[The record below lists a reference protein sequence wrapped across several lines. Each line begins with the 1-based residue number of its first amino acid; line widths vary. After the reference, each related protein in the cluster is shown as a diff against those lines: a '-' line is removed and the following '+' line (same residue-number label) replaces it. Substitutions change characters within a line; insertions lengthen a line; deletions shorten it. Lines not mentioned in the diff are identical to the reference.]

1 VGKDMANEFSLVQS
15 MDKAVKH
22 YSSLFQLP
30 SYKRAILILALLCI
44 GGGVLSAIVPLP
56 NLTGLVNGLFLG
68 FSLFLTNLIVDR
80 VTSVVLLK
88 DDPIYDLRRT
98 VALSL
103 FCWIFWLFFIIL
115 GIAIAVFTSAL
126 WLFKLWLFGFFAVL
140 IFRFVVLSSTS
151 SNSYKRLI
159 LTSILQPFLCI
170 VPFIVFWAQTGF
182 SVGFYMVPYIVL
194 ALGVCFVSSFL
205 FIHVLNSEG
214 ERALGV
220 PSLRLFKAFL
230 LDWVVG
236 VNVPFEDFLEKLGEK
251 RDVEVSLIKFDSS
264 KPKAVIAVPSIHPG
278 PFKNVG
284 SSLLPFMLKNTLE
297 RKLNCVAC
305 VPHGLFGHEFDLA
318 SQPQNLKIIDQVV
331 ELADVESAE
340 ARATPFVKVS
350 NGLATAC
357 CQIFGNCA
365 FLSFTL
371 APKTTEDLPQEL
383 GFFVRKEAERHGL
396 DCCVVVNAHNS
407 IDGTLDTQEALEALK
422 MVAAKCLENAVSTGK
437 LPFEIGAATVTPREY
452 NLKDGMGPGGITVV
466 IVEVGKQ
473 KTAYVVIDG
482 NNMVAGLREKILSAL
497 GTMGIDAGEVFTTD
511 THSVNAVVLNQRGYH
526 PLGEVINHENFINH
540 IKEATL
546 AAMSNLEHVKVGYRT
561 MTVSNVTVIGEKL
574 LETLCNLIDKTIQ
587 KAKRVVAPIF
597 GVSGLI
603 LTLLLL
609 YV

>member
-1 VGKDMANEFSLVQS
+1 MANEFSLGQS

-44 GGGVLSAIVPLP
+44 SSGVLSAIALLP
-56 NLTGLVNGLFLG
+56 NLMGLVNGLFIG
-68 FSLFLTNLIVDR
+68 FSIFLANLIVDR
-80 VTSVVLLK
+80 VTSVVLLRA
-88 DDPIYDLRRT
+88 DPIYDLRRT
-98 VALSL
+98 LALSL
-103 FCWIFWLFFIIL
+103 FCWIFWLFFIVV
-115 GIAIAVFTSAL
+115 GVAIAVFISAL

-140 IFRFVVLSSTS
+140 IFRFVVLNSTS
-151 SNSYKRLI
+151 STGYKRLL
-159 LTSILQPFLCI
+159 LTSILQPFLCV
-170 VPFIVFWAQTGF
+170 VPFTVFWIQTGLA
-182 SVGFYMVPYIVL
+182 VGFYMVPYIVL
-194 ALGVCFVSSFL
+194 ALVVCFVSSFL
-205 FIHVLNSEG
+205 FIHVLNREG
-214 ERALGV
+214 ERTLGV
-220 PSLRLFKAFL
+220 PSLQLFKAFL
-230 LDWVVG
+230 LDWTAG

-284 SSLLPFMLKNTLE
+284 SSLLPFMLKNALE
-297 RKLNCVAC
+297 RKLGCVAC

-318 SQPQNLKIIDQVV
+318 SQHQNLEIIDHVV
-331 ELADVESAE
+331 ERADIESAE
-340 ARATPFVKVS
+340 AKATPFVKVG

-357 CQIFGNCA
+357 CQIFGNCV

-396 DCCVVVNAHNS
+396 DYCVVVNAHNS
-407 IDGTLDTQEALEALK
+407 IDGTLNMQEALEALK
-422 MVAAKCLENAVSTGK
+422 TAAAKCLETAVSAGK
-437 LPFEIGAATVTPREY
+437 LPLEIGAATITPIEY
-452 NLKDGMGPGGITVV
+452 SLKDGMGPGGITVV
-466 IVEVGKQ
+466 ILKVGKQ

-482 NNMVAGLREKILSAL
+482 NNMVAGLREKILSTLNML
-497 GTMGIDAGEVFTTD
+497 GIVAGEVFTTD

-561 MTVSNVTVIGEKL
+561 ITVSKVTVIGEKL
-574 LETLCNLIDKTIQ
+574 LETLCILIDKTIQ

-603 LTLLLL
+603 LILLLL
-609 YV
+609 YI